1 MVTIIFGVFLIVG
14 IVYSFFNGNISVIND
29 TLMESGNIAIDLVL
43 KMVPLLCLWLGVMKI
58 AERSGLMAKV
68 SRVMSRVISP
78 LFPELKKD
86 SMAISYLGSNIVMN
100 MLGLGNAATPF
111 GLKAMNCIQ
120 EDNPNKDTATR
131 SMITFLVMNTASVTL
146 IPTTVISFRVMN
158 GSNNPT
164 EIVFACIIVTVL
176 SCLFG
181 LIMDRI
187 LYYIWRIYD

>member
-1 MVTIIFGVFLIVG
+1 MVTIIFGVFLVVG

-68 SRVMSRVISP
+68 SRVMSRLISP

-86 SMAISYLGSNIVMN
+86 IMAISYLGSNIVMN

>member
-29 TLMESGNIAIDLVL
+29 VLMESGNIAIDLVL

-68 SRVMSRVISP
+68 SRVMSRIISP

-86 SMAISYLGSNIVMN
+86 GMAISYLGSNIVMN

-164 EIVFACIIVTVL
+164 EIVLACIIVTVL

>member
-29 TLMESGNIAIDLVL
+29 TLMESGNIAIDLAL

-58 AERSGLMAKV
+58 AERSGLMTKV

>member
-29 TLMESGNIAIDLVL
+29 VLMESGNIAIDLVL

-68 SRVMSRVISP
+68 SRVMSRIISP
-78 LFPELKKD
+78 LFPVLKKD
-86 SMAISYLGSNIVMN
+86 GMAISYLGSNIVMN

-164 EIVFACIIVTVL
+164 EIVLACIIVTVL